1 METYEVLY
9 GGGYWPSP
17 ITYTYCVVLHL
28 FDYQRF
34 IFSLHYQLITLV
46 KISMCQCV
54 LHSVACGEAIKL
66 RIFPTTEIYTQ
77 SINRIMLS
85 NPNDVK
91 CHMQCVWLSDSKLR
105 TTTITIRSFLFSF
118 QFKFNFSRRY
128 HYSEM
133 RALNHRKS
141 STTSAGADWA
151 VLWSRAMQVYCDY
164 VETWRLLS
172 WRSAR
177 LHCADAW
184 ACACL
189 FFFMFCFLK
198 WAFFSPS

>member
-1 METYEVLY
+1 METFEVLY

-28 FDYQRF
+28 FNYQRF

-66 RIFPTTEIYTQ
+66 RIFPTIEIYTQ
-77 SINRIMLS
+77 SINRKMLS

-91 CHMQCVWLSDSKLR
+91 CHMQCVWVSDSKIAFEIHAR

-141 STTSAGADWA
+141 STTSAGAD
-151 VLWSRAMQVYCDY
+151 
-164 VETWRLLS
+164 
-172 WRSAR
+172 
-177 LHCADAW
+177 
-184 ACACL
+184 
-189 FFFMFCFLK
+189 
-198 WAFFSPS
+198 